1 MSTPNEGSRARALT
15 RCVSCLL
22 AQCFPRPSKVSAEKK
37 AEATECGDDFRW
49 RTERIGEFPRRLTED
64 GAKVLNTLAKESMAA
79 EAAREGSVITRAQA
93 LLVAQAFLA
102 AVLALGGAST
112 FPGASVGG
120 WAPWAVAALMAAIV
134 VQAFLMTWCAL
145 RALRGAHHVRLS
157 YGDYEAIV
165 LADGKDIEGRAEGAA
180 EAEMAARTLNIYRRT
195 LIRNDDRFEHL
206 ELAQRGLRNTCF
218 LLSALVLL
226 VVGLNLLAST
236 GRPVSQG
243 EVRLPQLQ
251 MPGTA
256 VAIPTPEASRPPASL
271 APGGPQ
277 LRP

>member
-1 MSTPNEGSRARALT
+1 MSKAIGRSRSGMLASTAK
-15 RCVSCLL
+15 SLL
-22 AQCFPRPSKVSAEKK
+22 AQCFPCPSKLSAEEK
-37 AEATECGDDFRW
+37 ANATERGDDFRT
-49 RTERIGEFPRRLTED
+49 RTERIGGFPQRLTED
-64 GAKVLNTLAKESMAA
+64 GAKVMNTLAKEAMAA
-79 EAAREGSVITRAQA
+79 EAAREGSVISRAQA

-120 WAPWAVAALMAAIV
+120 WAPWSVAALIAAIV

-165 LADGKDIEGRAEGAA
+165 LADGKDSEARSEGAA
-180 EAEMAARTLNIYRRT
+180 EAEMAVRTLNIYRRT

-226 VVGLNLLAST
+226 VVGLNLRAST
-236 GRPVSQG
+236 VRPSSQS
-243 EVRLPQLQ
+243 EVRLPQ
-251 MPGTA
+251 MRVPGTA
-256 VAIPTPEASRPPASL
+256 VIIPGPDAPQMPASL
-271 APGGPQ
+271 TP
-277 LRP
+277 